1 MKKGY
6 GEAAKVQSTLE
17 SFQPDA
23 KHNASY
29 KTISSSGHLVQAHF
43 GPRLMIFQ
51 NPQPSFRL
59 ARLHHVLRPRIVAP
73 SNQPEAG
80 RQRII
85 GRGADSS
92 TDMEEGA
99 DGTY

>member
-1 MKKGY
+1 
-6 GEAAKVQSTLE
+6 
-17 SFQPDA
+17 
-23 KHNASY
+23 
-29 KTISSSGHLVQAHF
+29 
-43 GPRLMIFQ
+43 MIFQ